1 MTYLAIT
8 RFGTRTTTTDGTWVV
23 IRFYGRDEVY
33 RNRHGLE
40 TFVGYLDEDAELRE
54 RLPPALLAQHALLC
68 ALRASLHG
76 DAPVRCPLTYNLGR
90 GRWEALTGGQWQP
103 IDGLPVIGG
112 LS

>member
-1 MTYLAIT
+1 MVTYLAIT
-8 RFGTRTTTTDGTWVV
+8 SFDGHTRTTDGTWVV

-33 RNRHGLE
+33 RNRRNGLE
-40 TFVGYLDEDAELRE
+40 MFVGYLDEDAELRE

-76 DAPVRCPLTYNLGR
+76 DAPVRCPLTYSLDR

-103 IDGLPVIGG
+103 IDGLPV
-112 LS
+112 L